1 MRSSQQ
7 GRVGYGLAVTA
18 ATALFGCR
26 PAAPPEQHFYDV
38 HIQPILNAS
47 CVGNTS
53 PCHSIAVDPVTNK
66 PTALGN
72 LDLSSFD
79 GVQKRRDVLRTYGSY
94 PQPLLL
100 LKAMPPGSNQIP
112 YQGKFYPSEIQ
123 HSGGSPIQPNSE
135 AYFELK
141 NWLDN
146 GANRDGIAPQA
157 VANKGVGPCS
167 DALPPLS
174 QRIAVDTTSQ
184 AYQDFKANI
193 EPMLES
199 SCAYGSCHSSV
210 QADMY
215 LTCGQSGTDPDAE
228 TAFNYAQVAGFVIA
242 PPTDPTMVNVDQSEI
257 LLRPL
262 AVAAGGVSH
271 TGGTFFQSRSD
282 DTWLSWESW
291 AKEVQAAPPLDYG
304 PKTAGQTFFEANV
317 MPKLLVR
324 GCDLEGCHSPDGFND
339 FRLRS
344 GAFGFFA
351 PAALTRNYHAL
362 ADEFMA
368 FDTVD
373 VKQSR
378 AVKKNIIAGSGGTTH
393 RAGSILE
400 DINTSV
406 DTACP
411 QPFDPATATRAFC
424 VLQAWQ
430 QTERQDR
437 IAAGSVSPMTAGST
451 LPLVFVAR
459 PKNGDDLLHFDSY
472 EGGADLK
479 LADATLDANG
489 QVTAVGNV
497 RSALG
502 PCAGLAGQ
510 DVDVRGPEWSYDATK
525 VVFAARPGAASGL
538 DLWLLDVA
546 GGSCTRLTSDAGRI
560 VTGTNVRVHN
570 FDPVFAPDNTIVF
583 ASTRTGSLTQRNMLP
598 NSDLFRV
605 RPSTTGTF
613 SYDFGNPEQM
623 TFLLNAELSP
633 AFMQDGRVSFTA
645 EKATPDFYQLSGR
658 RMNWDLT
665 DYHPLLAQ
673 RAQSTST
680 FDNNLLPSVG
690 YQEATEIREGLD
702 RNFLLILSNEGAK
715 GGGGALATFNRS
727 IGPFEADRDDVTFV
741 KSMVIVDP
749 AAAPAADGTTTGA
762 YRSPF
767 SLPNGEILASYAANV
782 ANINTDVP
790 QYALVAVNPQTG
802 ARRPLASDGTLSYVE
817 AALGYKRGET
827 ELFSNLP
834 QLVFGGH
841 SGQTDAA
848 NANNGIM
855 HFPDVPVLATLLGAN
870 LRRGRDV
877 SAFDGTASLKVYQ
890 DLPPPANSTT
900 SIIPMGALAYS
911 QLTPLGSASLMGDHS
926 LKALVPAGIPLILE
940 FDDSNGK
947 ALFTMSEEHQVTA
960 GEYITP
966 GPQRAVFNN
975 ICGGCHGSLS
985 GSELDI
991 AVSAD
996 ALTGASASQSR
1007 YADPQQLH
1015 Q

>member
-1 MRSSQQ
+1 MRSSAQR
-7 GRVGYGLAVTA
+7 RVGYRLAIA
-18 ATALFGCR
+18 AAAALCGCR
-26 PAAPPEQHFYDV
+26 PAPPPEEHFFDV
-38 HIQPILNAS
+38 HIQPILNTF

-53 PCHSIAVDPVTNK
+53 PCHSIATDPVTNM

-72 LDLSSFD
+72 LDLSSYD

-100 LKAMPPGSNQIP
+100 LKAMPPASNQIP
-112 YQGKFYPSEIQ
+112 YQGQFYPSEIQ
-123 HSGGSPIQPNSE
+123 HSGGSPIQPDTD

-157 VANKGVGPCS
+157 VPNTGIGNCS
-167 DALPPLS
+167 DALPPVS

-184 AYQDFKANI
+184 AYQDFVANV

-199 SCAYGSCHSSV
+199 SCAYGTCHGSV
-210 QADMY
+210 QADLY
-215 LTCGQSGTDPDAE
+215 LTCGSSGSDPASE
-228 TAFNYAQVAGFVIA
+228 LAFNYAQVAGFVIG
-242 PPTDPTMVNVDQSEI
+242 PPADPTMVNVDQSEI

-262 AVAAGGVSH
+262 AIAAGGVSH
-271 TGGTFFQSRSD
+271 TGGTFFQSRTDS
-282 DTWLSWESW
+282 TWLSWESW
-291 AKEVQAAPPLDYG
+291 AKDVQAAPPLVYG
-304 PKTAGQTFFEANV
+304 PKTAGQTFFEENV

-351 PAALTRNYHAL
+351 PAVLTRNYHAL

-378 AVKKNIIAGSGGTTH
+378 AVKKNIIAGSGGMTH

-406 DTACP
+406 DTPCP
-411 QPFDPATATRAFC
+411 QPFDPTTATRAFC
-424 VLQAWQ
+424 VLAAWQ

-437 IAAGSVSPMTAGST
+437 IAAGTVSPMTAGSV
-451 LPLVFVAR
+451 LPLVFVSR
-459 PKNGDDLLHFDSY
+459 PKNGDTLLQFDTY

-479 LADATLDANG
+479 LADATLDATG

-497 RSALG
+497 RSALA

-546 GGSCTRLTSDAGRI
+546 GGTCQQLTNDNGRI
-560 VTGTNVRVHN
+560 VSGTNVRVHN
-570 FDPVFAPDNTIVF
+570 FDPVFAPDDTIVF
-583 ASTRTGSLTQRNMLP
+583 ASTRSGTLTQRNMLP

-605 RPSTTGTF
+605 KPTMTGTF
-613 SYDFGNPEQM
+613 SYDFSSPEQM
-623 TFLLNAELSP
+623 TFLLNSELSP

-680 FDNNLLPSVG
+680 FDNTLLPSVG

-702 RNFLLILSNEGAK
+702 RNFVLILSNEGAL
-715 GGGGALATFNRS
+715 GGGGALVTFNRS
-727 IGPFEADRDDVTFV
+727 IGPFEADRTDVTFL

-749 AAAPAADGTTTGA
+749 AAQPAADGTTTGA

-790 QYALVAVNPQTG
+790 QYALVAVDAQTG
-802 ARRPLASDGTLSYVE
+802 ARRPLASDGSLSYVE

-841 SGQTDAA
+841 SGMTSAGT
-848 NANNGIM
+848 NGIM

-877 SAFDGTASLKVYQ
+877 SAFDGAASLKVYQ
-890 DLPPPANSTT
+890 DLAPPANSTT

-911 QLTPLGSASLMGDHS
+911 QTLLIGSASLQEDHS
-926 LKALVPAGIPLILE
+926 LIALVPAGVPLILE
-940 FDDSNGK
+940 VDDGSGN
-947 ALFTMSEEHQVTA
+947 ALFRMSEEHQVTA

-966 GPQRAVFNN
+966 GPPRAVFNN

-985 GSELDI
+985 GSELDV
-991 AVSAD
+991 AVNAD
-996 ALTGASASQSR
+996 ALTGASVSLSR
-1007 YADPQQLH
+1007 GADPQRLQ
-1015 Q
+1015 

>member
-1 MRSSQQ
+1 MRSSPQR
-7 GRVGYGLAVTA
+7 RVGYGLAIAA
-18 ATALFGCR
+18 ATALCGCR
-26 PAAPPEQHFYDV
+26 PAPAPEEHFFDV
-38 HIQPILNAS
+38 HVQPILNTF

-53 PCHSIAVDPVTNK
+53 PCHSIATDPVTNM

-72 LDLSSFD
+72 LDLSSYE

-100 LKAMPPGSNQIP
+100 LKAMPPASNQIP

-123 HSGGSPIQPNSE
+123 HSGGSPIQPDTD

-146 GANRDGIAPQA
+146 GANRDGIAPPA
-157 VANKGVGPCS
+157 VANQGVGPCS
-167 DALPPLS
+167 DTLPPVS

-184 AYQDFKANI
+184 AYQDFKANV

-199 SCAYGSCHSSV
+199 SCAYGSCHGSV

-215 LTCGQSGTDPDAE
+215 LTCGLSGVDPDAE
-228 TAFNYAQVAGFVIA
+228 TAFNYAQVAGFVIG
-242 PPTDPTMVNVDQSEI
+242 PPADMTMTNIDQSEI

-262 AVAAGGVSH
+262 AIAAGGVSH
-271 TGGTFFQSRSD
+271 TGGTFFQSRTDS
-282 DTWLSWESW
+282 TWVSWESW
-291 AKEVQAAPPLDYG
+291 AKEVQAAPALVYG

-378 AVKKNIIAGSGGTTH
+378 AVKKNIIAASGGTTH
-393 RAGSILE
+393 RAGPILE

-406 DTACP
+406 DTPCP
-411 QPFDPATATRAFC
+411 QPFDAATATRAFC
-424 VLQAWQ
+424 VLAAWQ
-430 QTERQDR
+430 QAERQDR
-437 IAAGSVSPMTAGST
+437 IMAGTVSPMTAGSV
-451 LPLVFVAR
+451 LPLAFVAR
-459 PKNGDDLLHFDSY
+459 PKNGDTLLQFDTY

-502 PCAGLAGQ
+502 PCAGLTGT
-510 DVDVRGPEWSYDATK
+510 DVDVRGPEWSYDGTK

-538 DLWLLDVA
+538 DLWMLDVA
-546 GGSCTRLTSDAGRI
+546 GGTCTQLTNDAGRM
-560 VTGTNVRVHN
+560 VNGVRVHN
-570 FDPVFAPDNTIVF
+570 FDPAFAPDNTIVF
-583 ASTRTGSLTQRNMLP
+583 ASTRSGSLTQRNMLP

-605 RPSTTGTF
+605 KPSMTGTF
-613 SYDFGNPEQM
+613 SYDFSSPPEQM
-623 TFLLNAELSP
+623 TFLLSSELSP

-673 RAQSTST
+673 RAQSTTT

-702 RNFLLILSNEGAK
+702 RNFLLILSNEGAL

-727 IGPFEADRDDVTFV
+727 IGPFEADRSDVTFV
-741 KSMVIVDP
+741 RSMVIVDP
-749 AAAPAADGTTTGA
+749 AAAPAADGTTSGA

-767 SLPNGEILASYAANV
+767 SLPNGEILASYDGNV
-782 ANINTDVP
+782 KNATTDIP
-790 QYALVAVNPQTG
+790 KYGLVAVDPQTG
-802 ARRPLASDGTLSYVE
+802 ASRPLASDGSLSYVE

-841 SGQTDAA
+841 SGQSDA
-848 NANNGIM
+848 ANNGIM

-877 SAFDGTASLKVYQ
+877 SAFDGAASVKFYQ
-890 DLPPPANSTT
+890 DMPPPQGSTPA
-900 SIIPMGALAYS
+900 IIPMGALAYS
-911 QLTPLGSASLMGDHS
+911 QRTSLGSASLLGDHS
-926 LKALVPAGIPLILE
+926 LKALVPAGIPLIIE
-940 FDDSNGK
+940 VDDGSGK
-947 ALFTMSEEHQVTA
+947 ALFTMSEEHQVIA

-985 GSELDI
+985 GSELDV

-996 ALTGASASQSR
+996 ALTGASISQSR

-1015 Q
+1015 